1 MIPKFENVVDRF
13 GKYLAGTRGIPED
26 VATDLARRAVLYA
39 ILECDAN
46 QSPNE
51 WYEWQ
56 KTGWKAPEKQL
67 ANLNP
72 PVFDV

>member
-1 MIPKFENVVDRF
+1 MIPSYKNIVERF
-13 GKYLAGTRGIPED
+13 GKYLVGTRGIPED
-26 VATDLARRAVLYA
+26 IAQELAARAVSHA
-39 ILECDAN
+39 IRECDAN
-46 QSPNE
+46 QDPDE